1 MGGTVSRVVDVVAG
15 VIPALIGAIRGSEVN
30 ENPTMV
36 AIEEELQRLEAEKR
50 QAQQRAEQLEQAR
63 QAQAEAIRIQQEAAQ
78 KATEYAEQLEKE
90 RRAQAERIR
99 VLQEEAQ
106 RAAQTAEQ
114 LEREKQEQMENA
126 RKEREAAQRAAQA
139 ANDLQEQQKAMEAKW
154 RKGIKP
160 IEWPSREQFEANKQR
175 FYKDG
180 KFHLAIAGISG
191 TGKSSLINALRGI
204 WDGDEGAAMTDI
216 VESTAVVTPYPDP
229 NPANPFIWFDV
240 PGSGTLSCSDWT
252 YFNDQGLYIFDAI
265 IVLFNDRFT
274 ATDIAIL
281 KNCER
286 YNIPTYIVRSKS
298 DIHIDNLVK
307 KKRRGAG
314 AKSDPAKIL
323 DQARKEYITKT
334 QESVRLNLM
343 KNDPP
348 IRSQKMYAV
357 SRDTL
362 TVVVK
367 EEPLEDCLV
376 LNELELLRDILQDA
390 YSRRSEK
397 REREATQRAAAA
409 ANELQK
415 HTGIHPVEWPSKETY
430 EATKLR
436 FYKEG
441 KFHLAIAGIS
451 GTGKS
456 SLINAFRGIWDDDE
470 GAAMTDI
477 VESTSVVT
485 PYLDPNPANP
495 LIWFDVPGSGTLA
508 CSDWTYFNDQG
519 LYVFDAIIILFND
532 RFTATDIAILKN
544 CERYNIPTYIVRSKS
559 DIHIE
564 NIIQKKMRGAKVKAN
579 PASAEILDEARK
591 EYLARTKE
599 SVRLNL
605 MKSDPPIKSQRM
617 YAVSRDTLT
626 MVVRE
631 EPLEGVLVL
640 DESELLRDILQDGY
654 SRRFEKSYGRMSDVI
669 KKTGMGIIR
678 FIAI

>member
-1 MGGTVSRVVDVVAG
+1 MHSFTPITLAPAMRSTEHRSQWHRHSSQVHDEELASTPITAKHFRIAARVLIMSASPELLYAATVLVSGVQILPQKSGFRFKVLFLHFFDCSFLTLISGRRIRAQVFLRVTLYIYIQDSSAMGGTVSRVFDVVAG
-15 VIPALIGAIRGSEVN
+15 VIPALLGAIRGSEVN

-36 AIEEELQRLEAEKR
+36 SIEEELQRLEAEKR
-50 QAQQRAEQLEQAR
+50 GAQQRAKELEQVM
-63 QAQAEAIRIQQEAAQ
+63 QAQAEAIRLQQEAAQ

-90 RRAQAERIR
+90 RQAQAERIR
-99 VLQEEAQ
+99 VQQEEAQ

-126 RKEREAAQRAAQA
+126 RREREAAQTATQA
-139 ANDLQEQQKAMEAKW
+139 ANDLQEQVRKKKEEMTKILEEQKAMETKW
-154 RKGIKP
+154 KKGIKP
-160 IEWPSREQFEANKQR
+160 VEWPSREQFEATKQR

-180 KFHLAIAGISG
+180 KFHLAVAGISG
-191 TGKSSLINALRGI
+191 TGKSSLINAFRGV
-204 WDGDEGAAMTDI
+204 WDDEPGAAATDI

-240 PGSGTLSCSDWT
+240 PGSGTLACSDWT

-298 DIHIDNLVK
+298 DIHVENLIK

-334 QESVRLNLM
+334 QENVRLNLM

-362 TVVVK
+362 TVVVR

-397 REREATQRAAAA
+397 
-409 ANELQK
+409 
-415 HTGIHPVEWPSKETY
+415 SY
-430 EATKLR
+430 
-436 FYKEG
+436 
-441 KFHLAIAGIS
+441 
-451 GTGKS
+451 
-456 SLINAFRGIWDDDE
+456 
-470 GAAMTDI
+470 
-477 VESTSVVT
+477 
-485 PYLDPNPANP
+485 
-495 LIWFDVPGSGTLA
+495 GSMA
-508 CSDWTYFNDQG
+508 D
-519 LYVFDAIIILFND
+519 
-532 RFTATDIAILKN
+532 
-544 CERYNIPTYIVRSKS
+544 
-559 DIHIE
+559 
-564 NIIQKKMRGAKVKAN
+564 
-579 PASAEILDEARK
+579 
-591 EYLARTKE
+591 
-599 SVRLNL
+599 L
-605 MKSDPPIKSQRM
+605 MKKAGM
-617 YAVSRDTLT
+617 
-626 MVVRE
+626 
-631 EPLEGVLVL
+631 
-640 DESELLRDILQDGY
+640 DIF
-654 SRRFEKSYGRMSDVI
+654 RFF
-669 KKTGMGIIR
+669 TN
-678 FIAI
+678 

>member
-1 MGGTVSRVVDVVAG
+1 MHSFTSITLAPAMRFNGIDTLLKFMHVHDEELASTSITAKHFRIAARVLIMRQQCLVDGVQILPQKTGFRSKILFLHFLDFSFSLSSLVVAFVPASFSECPFTSIDKPSDSLAMGGAVSRVVDVVAG

-36 AIEEELQRLEAEKR
+36 AIEDELQRLEAEKR
-50 QAQQRAEQLEQAR
+50 EAQRRVEQLEQAR
-63 QAQAEAIRIQQEAAQ
+63 QAQVEAIRIQQEAAQ

-90 RRAQAERIR
+90 RQAQAERIR
-99 VLQEEAQ
+99 VQQEEAQ

-126 RKEREAAQRAAQA
+126 RREREAAQRAAQA
-139 ANDLQEQQKAMEAKW
+139 ANDLQEQVRKNEEGMKKILEEQKAMEAKW

-160 IEWPSREQFEANKQR
+160 VEWPSREQFEANKQR

-307 KKRRGAG
+307 KKRRAG

-362 TVVVK
+362 TVVVR

-397 REREATQRAAAA
+397 
-409 ANELQK
+409 
-415 HTGIHPVEWPSKETY
+415 
-430 EATKLR
+430 
-436 FYKEG
+436 
-441 KFHLAIAGIS
+441 
-451 GTGKS
+451 
-456 SLINAFRGIWDDDE
+456 
-470 GAAMTDI
+470 
-477 VESTSVVT
+477 
-485 PYLDPNPANP
+485 
-495 LIWFDVPGSGTLA
+495 
-508 CSDWTYFNDQG
+508 
-519 LYVFDAIIILFND
+519 
-532 RFTATDIAILKN
+532 
-544 CERYNIPTYIVRSKS
+544 
-559 DIHIE
+559 
-564 NIIQKKMRGAKVKAN
+564 
-579 PASAEILDEARK
+579 
-591 EYLARTKE
+591 
-599 SVRLNL
+599 
-605 MKSDPPIKSQRM
+605 
-617 YAVSRDTLT
+617 
-626 MVVRE
+626 
-631 EPLEGVLVL
+631 
-640 DESELLRDILQDGY
+640 
-654 SRRFEKSYGRMSDVI
+654 SYGSMADLM
-669 KKTGMGIIR
+669 KKTGMDIFR
-678 FIAI
+678 FFTN